1 MGGSSLD
8 LIPFLSQIHPPRC
21 PQPTGGDSRSPEVEM
36 PPPALVT
43 GGWMGTGKGAPQEWL
58 GWKRSGKGGIWEE
71 PSTAW
76 VVSGEGKAPD
86 PLYKYSQANTRREQN
101 ISTGR
106 KNSGE
111 NKGSGLERVI
121 PGFRPQ
127 LWYLGMLQ
135 PGPSPS

>member
-1 MGGSSLD
+1 M
-8 LIPFLSQIHPPRC
+8 
-21 PQPTGGDSRSPEVEM
+21 EM
-36 PPPALVT
+36 APPALLT
-43 GGWMGTGKGAPQEWL
+43 GGGWMGTGNGAAQERL
-58 GWKRSGKGGIWEE
+58 GRERSGKGGIWEE

-111 NKGSGLERVI
+111 NKGSGLERVFL
-121 PGFRPQ
+121 GFRPQ
-127 LWYLGMLQ
+127 PRYPGMPQ